1 MSQHAYATLVMGDPK
16 YIAGAIAL
24 STSLKLTHVSYDIIC
39 LITPDIFTYSDLL
52 REYFTSVIVV
62 DYIKISTKPF
72 KSHKRNNMYN
82 WINKSYTKFAIME
95 LIQYE
100 KVCFIDADSV
110 VSNNIDHLFK
120 LTTPVGVFSNHWFDT
135 MRPTEKFNT
144 KTCNYYIDV
153 NPLDQITPN
162 LVHQSLTKNGF
173 AASGNLL
180 ILSPNKSELK
190 EMLENATVLEPFG
203 FNCSSGG
210 DEQLICYYQSIIKKR
225 NWTCLKQPY
234 NVVPWKL
241 KETLLTG
248 QKPYII
254 HFNMTPKPWNTERLK
269 WIDNE
274 IWWEYVRCASKIDS
288 VLKKL
293 NIEYKDVK
301 LPYCPFCYI
310 INKNKPKKNIV
321 SKNKQTQ
328 HNLFHCKNLIC

>member
-24 STSLKLTHVSYDIIC
+24 STSLKLTHISYDIIC

-135 MRPTEKFNT
+135 IRPTEKFNT

-180 ILSPNKSELK
+180 ILSPL
-190 EMLENATVLEPFG
+190 
-203 FNCSSGG
+203 
-210 DEQLICYYQSIIKKR
+210 
-225 NWTCLKQPY
+225 
-234 NVVPWKL
+234 
-241 KETLLTG
+241 
-248 QKPYII
+248 
-254 HFNMTPKPWNTERLK
+254 
-269 WIDNE
+269 
-274 IWWEYVRCASKIDS
+274 
-288 VLKKL
+288 
-293 NIEYKDVK
+293 
-301 LPYCPFCYI
+301 
-310 INKNKPKKNIV
+310 
-321 SKNKQTQ
+321 
-328 HNLFHCKNLIC
+328 